1 MSGIDITNNLKI
13 RFFKLP
19 ELELINKPNMI
30 KIEDLINKEDS
41 TNSSDIVITG
51 NIQSNRVRIEDLLNK
66 EVSNNGN
73 GNQISNNKSINNDI
87 KARPGTSESIGSAS
101 VMSHDSTISN
111 AHISI
116 LEGTKQMV
124 GAAELFTKQ

>member
-1 MSGIDITNNLKI
+1 MSSIDIPNNLKV
-13 RFFKLP
+13 KLYKFS
-19 ELELINKPNMI
+19 ELDLTNK
-30 KIEDLINKEDS
+30 
-41 TNSSDIVITG
+41 SDMMK
-51 NIQSNRVRIEDLLNK
+51 IEDLLNK
-66 EVSNNGN
+66 EDSNNGSDDQN
-73 GNQISNNKSINNDI
+73 LKNKAIKNLSSNSKNEINT
-87 KARPGTSESIGSAS
+87 RPGTPDSIGSAS